1 MSSKRKLNLN
11 INEIDMILNAYYK
24 DKISSTM
31 ISKNMK
37 IGLSKVKQ
45 VITNYSDVYL
55 NKYPEYKPIDDIST
69 DLYEQHISSSSYK
82 PTKLIYMN
90 NIEKKYKIEQST
102 LLE

>member
-45 VITNYSDVYL
+45 VITNYSNVYL

-69 DLYEQHISSSSYK
+69 DLYEQHILSSSYK

-90 NIEKKYKIEQST
+90 NIEKKDKIEQST